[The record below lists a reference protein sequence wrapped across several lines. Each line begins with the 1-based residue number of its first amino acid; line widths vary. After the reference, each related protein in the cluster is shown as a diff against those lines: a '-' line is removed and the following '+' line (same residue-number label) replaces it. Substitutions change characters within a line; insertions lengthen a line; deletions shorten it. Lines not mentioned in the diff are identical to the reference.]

1 MNDQVVLITGCSSG
15 IGLAA
20 AVEFA
25 RRGCTVVA
33 TMRDLAR
40 SDRLRAGFADVGAD
54 ADIRRL
60 DVIDDA
66 SVAQAVAG
74 VMRDHGRIDVVISNA
89 GVGSDG
95 TLEELTLADIRAVL
109 DVNFLGTVRV
119 IKAVLPAMRERG
131 AGRLIAVGSTA
142 GLLGQ
147 PFNDAYCAS
156 KFALEGLLESL
167 HPVVAQFGV
176 HVTVVE
182 PGPVAGEFVENSGG
196 AGGPPAD
203 GPYALARV
211 RFQAVQDSGYE
222 MAQSPHEIACLLWDV
237 ATVASPH
244 LRYQTSNAI
253 TRLAGIKLKDLTGER
268 VVGLT
273 RTWIE

>member
-1 MNDQVVLITGCSSG
+1 M
-15 IGLAA
+15 
-20 AVEFA
+20 
-25 RRGCTVVA
+25 
-33 TMRDLAR
+33 
-40 SDRLRAGFADVGAD
+40 
-54 ADIRRL
+54 
-60 DVIDDA
+60 
-66 SVAQAVAG
+66 
-74 VMRDHGRIDVVISNA
+74 
-89 GVGSDG
+89 
-95 TLEELTLADIRAVL
+95 
-109 DVNFLGTVRV
+109 
-119 IKAVLPAMRERG
+119 
-131 AGRLIAVGSTA
+131 
-142 GLLGQ
+142 
-147 PFNDAYCAS
+147 
-156 KFALEGLLESL
+156 
-167 HPVVAQFGV
+167 

-222 MAQSPHEIACLLWDV
+222 MAQSAHEIACLLWDV

-253 TRLAGIKLKDLTGER
+253 TRLAGIKVKDLTGER